1 MRSVSGDSNA
11 VLPWLL
17 IRQDGHG
24 NRYRVGSFATRVEAQ
39 QIADRLGGGSG
50 SGGSSGQG
58 SGYGGGGGGRGD
70 SGRAGG
76 TDSYLVECRAP
87 EEGARG

>member
-1 MRSVSGDSNA
+1 MSGDSNA

-24 NRYRVGSFATRVEAQ
+24 NRYRVGSYASRLEAQ
-39 QIADRLGGGSG
+39 QIADRLRGGSTGGSG
-50 SGGSSGQG
+50 A
-58 SGYGGGGGGRGD
+58 GGGQ
-70 SGRAGG
+70 GG

-87 EEGARG
+87 GEGVRG

>member
-24 NRYRVGSFATRVEAQ
+24 NRYRVGSYATRAEAQ
-39 QIADRLGGGSG
+39 QIADRLRAGSAGGA
-50 SGGSSGQG
+50 
-58 SGYGGGGGGRGD
+58 GGGGGH
-70 SGRAGG
+70 GG
-76 TDSYLVECRAP
+76 TDSYLVECRALG
-87 EEGARG
+87 EGARG

>member
-24 NRYRVGSFATRVEAQ
+24 NRYRVGSYATRVEAQ
-39 QIADRLGGGSG
+39 QIADRLRAGGAASGTASTGGAGAGGGH
-50 SGGSSGQG
+50 
-58 SGYGGGGGGRGD
+58 
-70 SGRAGG
+70 GG

-87 EEGARG
+87 GEGARG